1 MKGLIV
7 KDIELTKNQG
17 KMLLILAV
25 VIGVF
30 LEISGIGS
38 DFATAYITIIFSRF
52 ASTTVYYDEYE
63 NGFPFLLSLPVSRRD
78 YVNAKYAFSGIL
90 ILTAWIIG
98 TVFGLV
104 FRGIRGE
111 EVFAPDKLGA
121 TIGYLVVSVVFVAV
135 MLPLRLK
142 FEGDKGKLILPLVI
156 AGAGII
162 LYGGVK
168 LADLSGIDAEKEAL
182 RILNGMGTAGILGM
196 LAAIMVLAA
205 GISWLCSRQIMMKK
219 EF

>member
-1 MKGLIV
+1 M
-7 KDIELTKNQG
+7 DH
-17 KMLLILAV
+17 
-25 VIGVF
+25 
-30 LEISGIGS
+30 
-38 DFATAYITIIFSRF
+38 R
-52 ASTTVYYDEYE
+52 
-63 NGFPFLLSLPVSRRD
+63 
-78 YVNAKYAFSGIL
+78 
-90 ILTAWIIG
+90 

-111 EVFAPDKLGA
+111 KVFAPDKLGA
-121 TIGYLVVSVVFVAV
+121 TIGYLAVSVVFVAV

>member
-1 MKGLIV
+1 M
-7 KDIELTKNQG
+7 Q
-17 KMLLILAV
+17 
-25 VIGVF
+25 
-30 LEISGIGS
+30 
-38 DFATAYITIIFSRF
+38 
-52 ASTTVYYDEYE
+52 
-63 NGFPFLLSLPVSRRD
+63 
-78 YVNAKYAFSGIL
+78 
-90 ILTAWIIG
+90 
-98 TVFGLV
+98 VFGLV

-121 TIGYLVVSVVFVAV
+121 TIGYLAVSVVFVAV

-156 AGAGII
+156 AGAGIL

-182 RILNGMGTAGILGM
+182 RILNGVGTAGILGM
-196 LAAIMVLAA
+196 LAVIMVLAA

>member
-1 MKGLIV
+1 M
-7 KDIELTKNQG
+7 
-17 KMLLILAV
+17 
-25 VIGVF
+25 
-30 LEISGIGS
+30 
-38 DFATAYITIIFSRF
+38 
-52 ASTTVYYDEYE
+52 
-63 NGFPFLLSLPVSRRD
+63 SRRD

-98 TVFGLV
+98 TVFGMA

-121 TIGYLVVSVVFVAV
+121 TIGYLAVSVVFVAV

-156 AGAGII
+156 AGAGIL

-196 LAAIMVLAA
+196 LAVIMVLAA
-205 GISWLCSRQIMMKK
+205 GISWLCSRRIMMKK

>member
-1 MKGLIV
+1 M
-7 KDIELTKNQG
+7 
-17 KMLLILAV
+17 A
-25 VIGVF
+25 
-30 LEISGIGS
+30 
-38 DFATAYITIIFSRF
+38 
-52 ASTTVYYDEYE
+52 
-63 NGFPFLLSLPVSRRD
+63 
-78 YVNAKYAFSGIL
+78 
-90 ILTAWIIG
+90 
-98 TVFGLV
+98 

-121 TIGYLVVSVVFVAV
+121 TIGYLAVSVVFVAV

-156 AGAGII
+156 AGAGIL

-196 LAAIMVLAA
+196 LAVIMVLAA
-205 GISWLCSRQIMMKK
+205 GISWLCSRRIMMKK